1 MSSQILTSTTMRAP
15 DTLARPSFTVPAG
28 ACDSHVHVFESEDR
42 YPHVDQPHYTLPD
55 GPLTKLDAMCESLG
69 LARYVIVQPS
79 FYGTDN
85 RCMLDALD
93 IAGERARGVAMVADS
108 VTEDTLHDMHRR
120 GVRALRL
127 DLFLRSGL
135 PTAELVQY
143 IQRSV
148 RMTKALGWHLQFYT
162 PGWVVRDLI
171 PYLGDIDADFVIDH
185 MGYML
190 ESDGLTRQDFD
201 LLLKVLADG
210 RGWMKLSGPYR
221 VAKDGNFEKLRPLAH
236 AIVDALPERT
246 IWGSDWPHIPDGARD
261 TGELLNL
268 LAPWAP
274 DAPARQRILVDNP
287 ARLFGFAPIPQ

>member
-1 MSSQILTSTTMRAP
+1 MTHPDILTSKPMRAA
-15 DTLARPSFTVPAG
+15 DTLTRPSFAVPAG
-28 ACDSHVHVFESEDR
+28 ACDAHVHVFEPEDR
-42 YPHVDQPHYTLPD
+42 YPHVDRPHYTLPD
-55 GPLTKLDAMCESLG
+55 GNLRKLDAMADSLG
-69 LARYVIVQPS
+69 LSHYVIVQPS

-93 IAGERARGVAMVADS
+93 IAGPRARGVAMVQ
-108 VTEDTLHDMHRR
+108 EDTGEDALRDMHDR

-127 DLFLRSGL
+127 DLFLRASL
-135 PTAELVQY
+135 PTAEIVQY

-162 PGWVVRDLI
+162 PGRVIRDLI
-171 PYLGDIDADFVIDH
+171 PFLGDIDADFVIDH

-201 LLLKVLADG
+201 RLLQVLRQG

-221 VAKDGNFEKLRPLAH
+221 LAKDGNYDKLRPLAQ
-236 AIVDALPERT
+236 AIVEALPERV
-246 IWGSDWPHIPDGARD
+246 IWGSDWPHIPEGGRN

-268 LAPWAP
+268 LAQWVP
-274 DAPARQRILVDNP
+274 DAQARQRILVDNP
-287 ARLFGFAPIPQ
+287 ARLFGFSQ